1 MARTK
6 SKYSRIIIVVV
17 ALVAI
22 FVLWSLAKRVQVLRS
37 EASIP
42 GNIGEVK
49 AVIEQVEGDLQ
60 KVSLFFHTG
69 IEEEKSETVS
79 YLSFRLEL
87 PARSGLVLLTDESGL
102 QVSELTLAEEFADEE
117 VWDVPVNKIFT
128 EEDTLYV
135 DFALVN
141 VTKDGYKS
149 HELNRFAEFYLKK
162 DLVPEEISLGVN
174 KDYSFMYTKDRP
186 VVSIWEAP
194 ENLVVI
200 R

>member
-1 MARTK
+1 MARRK
-6 SKYSRIIIVVV
+6 SKYSRIAIVVV
-17 ALVAI
+17 ALVAV
-22 FVLWSLAKRVQVLRS
+22 FVLWNLAKRVQVLRS

-49 AVIEQVEGDLQ
+49 AVVAQEEGDLQ

-69 IEEEKSETVS
+69 VEEENSETIS

-87 PARSGLVLLTDESGL
+87 PARGGLVILTDENGL
-102 QVSELTLAEEFADEE
+102 QVSELMIAEEFTDEE
-117 VWDVPVNKIFT
+117 HWSVPVNKVYT
-128 EEDTLYV
+128 EEDTLYI

-141 VTKDGYKS
+141 LTKDGYRS
-149 HELNRFAEFYLKK
+149 HEQNRFAEFYLKK
-162 DLVPEEISLGVN
+162 DLVPAEISLGIN
-174 KDYSFMYTKDRP
+174 KDFSFMYTKDRP
-186 VVSIWEAP
+186 VANIWEPP